1 MNKSHQI
8 PENIQNIAKEFAVE
22 GGIKTITPY
31 GSGHIND
38 TFLVENTESNC
49 PDYLLQRIN
58 HHIFKDVEGVIV
70 NIYMVTAHLDAKL
83 KSKVDLE
90 NSDEQVLTLIPAK
103 NSVLFFK
110 DTAGN
115 FWRMYQF
122 IKNSVSYNVV
132 SSTKQAYEGGQAF
145 GRFQRRLSDMN
156 PELLSETIVNFH
168 DITMRLNQFK
178 DALQFDDFDR
188 SKNIET
194 EIHLIKEYEEYMCS
208 IYKMGEAGLLPIRIT
223 HNDTKFNNILFDTAD
238 KAICIIDLD
247 TVMPGYIAYDFGDAI
262 RSLVNTSEEDE
273 PDIHKIDVNI
283 PLFEAYTQG
292 YLKEA
297 MGFLTVGEIDSLY
310 HAVFLFPYMQGVRFL
325 TDYLNGDRYY
335 KTAYPDHNLVRARA
349 QFQLFRKLIENKS
362 ILKQIIDEAQKA
374 SLSTN

>member
-1 MNKSHQI
+1 MNNNHQL
-8 PENIQNIAKEFAVE
+8 PENIKKIAKEFAVE
-22 GGIKTITPY
+22 GGIKTIKPY

-132 SSTKQAYEGGQAF
+132 SSTEQAYEGGQAF

-156 PELLSETIVNFH
+156 PELLTETIVNFH
-168 DITMRLNQFK
+168 DITMRLTQFK
-178 DALQFDDFDR
+178 DAMQVDEFDR
-188 SKNIET
+188 LKNIET

-273 PDIHKIDVNI
+273 PNINKIDVNI

-297 MGFLTVGEIDSLY
+297 MGFLTEEEIDSLY

-325 TDYLNGDRYY
+325 TDYLNGDCYY
-335 KTAYPDHNLVRARA
+335 KTAYPDHNLVRTRA
-349 QFQLFRKLIENKS
+349 QFQLFRKLNENKS
-362 ILKQIIDEAQKA
+362 TLKQIINEALKA
-374 SLSTN
+374 RITKN